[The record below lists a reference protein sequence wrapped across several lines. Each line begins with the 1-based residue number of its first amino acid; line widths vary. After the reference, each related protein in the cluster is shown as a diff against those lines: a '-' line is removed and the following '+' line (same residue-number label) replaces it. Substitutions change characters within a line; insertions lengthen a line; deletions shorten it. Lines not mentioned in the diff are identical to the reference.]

1 MNVHA
6 QCIFNLETLTAAEN
20 YRSERT
26 TVVTRRPVTA
36 CVYIRATRSLV
47 WTQMRGHASVLR
59 HIHWARRQL
68 QSGIFPL
75 VASVALLITACVAFL
90 TTVSRITADS
100 FVKRTAAP
108 LTTTDRTTR
117 LTGGA
122 GALVIRT
129 QNIDV
134 VFRRLDN
141 NTSLCLSCSFDDV
154 SAGGRGVLDR
164 WRARG

>member
-1 MNVHA
+1 MGCCPFDEAV
-6 QCIFNLETLTAAEN
+6 CCDPT

-59 HIHWARRQL
+59 HINWARRQL

-100 FVKRTAAP
+100 FVKWTAAP

-154 SAGGRGVLDR
+154 SAGGR
-164 WRARG
+164 